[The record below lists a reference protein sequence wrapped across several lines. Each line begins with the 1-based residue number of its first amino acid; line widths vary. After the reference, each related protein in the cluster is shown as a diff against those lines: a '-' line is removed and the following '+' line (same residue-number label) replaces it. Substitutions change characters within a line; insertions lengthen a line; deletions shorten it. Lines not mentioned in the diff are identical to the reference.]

1 MKTLLIAILALFG
14 GMLYS
19 QDLKIIDNPY
29 DKADNSIKSRKAFQR
44 ERWFNEQRMYPKNYM
59 PKGSYERALNQ
70 RDLMRRQNGFSMASP
85 FDTWLNI
92 GPTTGFY
99 FDYTNI
105 TSRMA
110 TVKYDPS
117 NPNVIYIGA
126 ACGGIWKSTNGGNNW
141 IAKSDYE
148 ASLSSGSIAIDP
160 ENADIIYYGTGEASY
175 SIVSYYGRGLL
186 KSTDAGSLWTNITD
200 GLPQNSYTSRIVI
213 RPNNTNQLLAAMS
226 YEGLYRSTN
235 AGVSWSRILSGRCDD
250 VIFSPTGDTAYT
262 VGSGTGYKIST
273 NGGVSFS
280 DNSSLVMLERNHI
293 ALCKSSPSVM
303 YCASYS
309 PGSIVVFKST
319 NAGNNFSQVAV
330 GQDFEPVQGWYDF
343 YMHVNPFDPN
353 TAYVGSIDIWRT
365 TNGGTNFVNITNGY
379 GGGNVHVDQHNV
391 DFHPTD
397 PNQMMCVNDGG
408 IWKSTNKG
416 TTWSNLNTNHTL
428 TQFYR
433 IASDPSNANHVIGGT
448 QDNGTQRTTGT
459 INWTAAYGGDGGE
472 VCFHAKN
479 SQYILGETQV
489 NGVFRSTNGGVTFE
503 SAVNG
508 LTGNAAWIGPIISH
522 PDSNGIF
529 YTAREQVFKTTN
541 WGADWF
547 PISTGTSGVIRE
559 LAIGKASG
567 NVMFA
572 TSGEN
577 IYKSTNRGY
586 TFANVT
592 NGLPTATITSVHAHP
607 DSSQVALITLS
618 GFGNGKIFKTT
629 NGGTNWNNI
638 TGNLP
643 DSPANDAVI
652 YYPGMATSVYYIATD
667 VGVFVTNNYGQVW
680 VELANGLPNT
690 VVMHLDYH
698 RTSNKLRAGTHGR
711 GVFEIQLNS
720 VVADVQS
727 LSIGDAGSKLY
738 AASTINPKGIV
749 KNNASGTA
757 TFTVVRKINPGGYLS
772 AQTVT
777 NLASGTNY
785 VVSFTPWTFSP
796 GTTYTIRDS
805 VYITGDL
812 NNLNNVISGTLIP
825 TLGEYIS
832 LLSEGF
838 YSTSFPPTGWSLESS
853 GTGYITRN
861 AASSFGIGTG
871 SVKFDNWN
879 YNPGTVQSIITA
891 TFPQS
896 ATGDSLRFDHAYSPY
911 NNNTYTDSLII
922 ETSTNGGAIYSVAH
936 KLWGNLD
943 GGPLNSAGTGFDD
956 FTPSANQWASK
967 SYAIPVG
974 TNKIKFRG
982 VSGYGNNLYID
993 SIRLSTTRAYTQF
1006 NITVIPEG
1014 FYSTVTGRLNK
1025 RDTVRAYLRNITSPF
1040 AKIDSALALVDSV
1053 TFTGN
1058 FIFRNASSGTYY
1070 IQIIHRNTLETWS
1083 KSGGETMTR
1092 GILKSFN
1099 FTVSASQAFGSN
1111 QILKGTMFCIFSG
1124 DVDRDG
1130 AIDASDLSMIDNDA
1144 LNFVSGYV
1152 KTDINGDDFA
1162 DASDYSIA
1170 DNNAA
1175 NFISAVTP

>member
-1 MKTLLIAILALFG
+1 MKNLLIVLFVLASG
-14 GMLYS
+14 VIYS
-19 QDLKIIDNPY
+19 QDLKINDNPY
-29 DKADNSIKSRKAFQR
+29 DKADNTTKSRKAFQR
-44 ERWFNEQRMYPKNYM
+44 ERWFYEQRMFPKNFI
-59 PKGSYERALNQ
+59 PKGSYEKALDQ
-70 RDLMRRQNGFSMASP
+70 RDLLRRQNGYSMTSP

-99 FDYTNI
+99 FGYSNI

-110 TVKYDPS
+110 TVKYDPT

-141 IAKSDYE
+141 SAKSDYE

-160 ENADIIYYGTGEASY
+160 SNTNIIYYGTGEASY
-175 SIVSYYGRGLL
+175 SIVSYYGRGVL
-186 KSTDAGSLWTNITD
+186 KSTDAGNTWTNYTE
-200 GLPQNSYTSRIVI
+200 GLPQNSYTARIVI
-213 RPNNTNQLLAAMS
+213 RPNYPNQLLAAMS

-235 AGVSWSRILSGRCDD
+235 AGVSWSRILTGRCDD

-309 PGSIVVFKST
+309 PGSILVFKST
-319 NAGNNFSQVAV
+319 NAGNNFTQIAT
-330 GQDFEPVQGWYDF
+330 GQDFSAVQGWYDF

-353 TAYVGSIDIWRT
+353 TAFVGSIDVWRT
-365 TNGGTNFVNITNGY
+365 TNGGANFVNITNGY

-397 PNQMMCVNDGG
+397 PNQMICVNDGG

-416 TTWSNLNTNHTL
+416 TTWINLNTNHTL

-433 IASDPSNANHVIGGT
+433 IASDPSNANHVLGGT

-479 SQYILGETQV
+479 SQYILGEIQV
-489 NGVFRSTNGGVTFE
+489 NGVFRSTNAGISFE
-503 SAVNG
+503 SAENG
-508 LTGNAAWIGPIISH
+508 LYGNATWIGPIISH

-529 YTAREQVFKTTN
+529 YTAREQVFKTTD
-541 WGADWF
+541 WGASWF
-547 PISTGTSGVIRE
+547 AISSGTSGVIRE

-572 TSGEN
+572 TSENN

-586 TFANVT
+586 TFASVT
-592 NGLPTATITSVHAHP
+592 NGLPVATITSVYVHP
-607 DSSQVALITLS
+607 DSSQVAVITFS

-629 NGGTNWNNI
+629 NGGTTWSNI
-638 TGNLP
+638 SGNLP
-643 DSPANDAVI
+643 DSPANDALI
-652 YYPGMATSVYYIATD
+652 YYPGIATSVYYIATD

-698 RTSNKLRAGTHGR
+698 RTANKLRAGTHGR
-711 GVFEIQLNS
+711 GVLEIQLNS

-738 AASTINPKGIV
+738 TTSTITPKGLV
-749 KNNASGTA
+749 KNNASGAA
-757 TFTVVRKINPGGYLS
+757 TFISVRKISPGGYTS
-772 AQTVT
+772 TQTVN
-777 NLASGTNY
+777 NLASSASY
-785 VVSFTPWTFSP
+785 EVVHSPWTFSP
-796 GTTYTIRDS
+796 GTSYSIRDS
-805 VYITGDL
+805 VYIAGDL
-812 NNLNNVISGTLIP
+812 NNSNNVSTGTLIP
-825 TLGEYIS
+825 NLGEYVT

-838 YSTSFPPTGWSLESS
+838 YSATFPPTGWTLVST
-853 GTGYITRN
+853 GIGYITRS
-861 AASSFGIGTG
+861 AVSSYGIGTG

-879 YNPGTVQSIITA
+879 YNSGTVQSIITA

-896 ATGDSLRFDHAYSPY
+896 AAGDSLRFDHAYSPY
-911 NNNTYTDSLII
+911 NNNVYTDSLII
-922 ETSTNGGAIYSVAH
+922 ETSTNGGTTYSVAH

-943 GGPLNSAGTGFDD
+943 GGPLNSTGTGFDD

-967 SYAIPVG
+967 SYSISAGI
-974 TNKIKFRG
+974 NKIRFRG
-982 VSGYGNNLYID
+982 VSDYGNNLYID
-993 SIRLSTTRAYTQF
+993 SIKLLTTRSYTQF

-1014 FYSTVTGRLNK
+1014 YYNTATGRLNK
-1025 RDTVRAYLRNITSPF
+1025 KDTVRAYLRSTVSPF
-1040 AKIDSALALVDSV
+1040 QRIDSATAVVDSL
-1053 TFTGN
+1053 TYTGN

-1070 IQIIHRNTLETWS
+1070 IQIIHRNTIETWS

-1092 GILKSFN
+1092 GVLKTYN
-1099 FTVSASQAFGSN
+1099 FTTSASQAYGSN
-1111 QILKGTMFCIFSG
+1111 QIFKGTKFCIYSG
-1124 DVDRDG
+1124 DVDSDG
-1130 AIDASDLSMIDNDA
+1130 AIDATDLSMIDNDA
-1144 LNFVSGYV
+1144 LNFLSGYL
-1152 KTDINGDDFA
+1152 KTDINGDDFI
-1162 DASDYSIA
+1162 DATDYSIA

-1175 NFISAVTP
+1175 NFVGVVAP